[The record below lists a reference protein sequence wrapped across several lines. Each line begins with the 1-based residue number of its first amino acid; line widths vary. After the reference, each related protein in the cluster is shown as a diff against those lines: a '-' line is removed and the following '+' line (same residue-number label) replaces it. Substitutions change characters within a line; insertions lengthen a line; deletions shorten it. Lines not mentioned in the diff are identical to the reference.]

1 MPRLKKASR
10 KVHLPE
16 PDREIY
22 KEVSPHYSG
31 NPLLKW
37 FRRAQPSISF
47 SSLAQTPIKTVLQ
60 KYLWKG
66 EYPSFQSVPMFESCF
81 LQVTRRGRHVFIHN
95 HSNEA
100 IIGIATTNIKLPL
113 PNLMFIARPVIG
125 PFSSGSHTGEPM
137 LTRLLPLK
145 FVRISI
151 HDPEKHLIKIKLING
166 RTYYLQL
173 HAPTE
178 EEEAQFDRWLSLVY
192 LLHHPP
198 PCYLQPKPKSCTI
211 IDNLSIQ
218 LIPSEEEDEDQIEK
232 EPSAEQR
239 RFSIEQEE
247 YTEEERQRLQ
257 AKPSM
262 TQSERDL
269 YAAMTFSLESFLPE
283 LSFISST
290 ESTLPKPP
298 VLPVPRKEGTSSLNI
313 VTLYS
318 TVSKAP
324 DGAKNAQNTN

>member
-1 MPRLKKASR
+1 MPRLKKGSR

-16 PDREIY
+16 LDREIHT
-22 KEVSPHYSG
+22 EISPSYSG
-31 NPLLKW
+31 NPLLKL
-37 FRRAQPSISF
+37 FHRAQPSISF
-47 SSLAQTPIKTVLQ
+47 SSLTQTPIKTVLQ

-81 LQVTRRGRHVFIHN
+81 HQVTRRGRHVFIHN

-100 IIGIATTNIKLPL
+100 IIGIASTNVKLPL
-113 PNLMFIARPVIG
+113 PNLMFVARPVVG
-125 PFSSGSHTGEPM
+125 PFSSGPHTGEPM

-198 PCYLQPKPKSCTI
+198 ACYLQPKPMSCTI
-211 IDNLSIQ
+211 IDNLSIE
-218 LIPSEEEDEDQIEK
+218 LIPSEEEDEDWKDQK
-232 EPSAEQR
+232 GKKPPAEQK

-247 YTEEERQRLQ
+247 YTDEEREILQ
-257 AKPSM
+257 AKPSRI
-262 TQSERDL
+262 QSERHL
-269 YAAMTFSLESFLPE
+269 YVHEGSYETYKG
-283 LSFISST
+283 SSI
-290 ESTLPKPP
+290 KA
-298 VLPVPRKEGTSSLNI
+298 RSSR
-313 VTLYS
+313 S
-318 TVSKAP
+318 SR
-324 DGAKNAQNTN
+324 